1 MSTLTAP
8 LRESEVYNRIVEE
21 LRKENACVQVEG
33 CAQAA
38 KLHLAHALTREE
50 SLAAAARCR
59 LIVTYSEQRAR
70 EIQEGFRFYDRNTVL
85 FPAKDL
91 IFYQADLR
99 GRELDTERIRCLRRL
114 MEGRPVTAV
123 TTFSALMTPQVPL
136 EVLRKSV
143 IEVRKRGEL
152 SLSETA
158 KRLVSIGYEKQY
170 QVEKPGQFAI
180 RGDILDIF
188 ELTEENPYRIEL
200 WGDEVDSIR
209 SFDVLSQRSLLK
221 LESVRIYPATEM
233 ILPGSRL
240 RDGLERI
247 RREEKK
253 IEKLYRDENR
263 TEEAHRL
270 AAAVAQMEEEAL
282 EWHDYGPLESYI
294 HYFYPMTETF
304 LDLFPERSTMIFVD
318 EPGRVLA
325 HAGAVETE
333 FRESMTS
340 RAEKGYIL
348 PGQMSLLSVKEE
360 VAARMSR
367 FRCAGLAGLTYG
379 IGHDEPF
386 SSVTAADALGAR
398 SAMDAPGE
406 GGRRETLLV
415 PDLTVSISAREMSP
429 FNKSFTA
436 LEKDLESY
444 RKKGYR
450 TILISP
456 SRTRAKR
463 LAKDLTDD
471 GITAFYSENPER
483 RLEAGEIMTYYGQI
497 TQGFEYPEV
506 RFAVIAE
513 SDIFGAEKKKPAKKK
528 KKYTGEQIRAFSE
541 LKVGDYVVHEDHGIG
556 IYRGVEKIEVNHIAK
571 DYIKIEYGG
580 GGTLYVLPTELSVLQ
595 KYASAGAAKPKLNKL
610 GTQEWAGTKKKVG
623 KAVAEIAEDL
633 VQLYAAR
640 REKKGYEYGPD
651 TVWQREFE
659 EMFPYEETEDQLAA
673 IEETKR
679 DMESDRIMDRLICG
693 DVGYGKTEIAVRA
706 AFKAVQE
713 GKQVAVLVPTTILA
727 QQHYNTFS
735 ERMRKFPVTIGLLS
749 RFRSTAEQKTTVKE
763 LSQGLCD
770 IVIGTHRLLSK
781 DIKFKDLG
789 LLVVDE
795 EQRFGVT
802 HKEKIKKMKENV
814 DVLTLSA
821 TPIPR
826 TLHMSLVGIRD
837 MSVLEEAPEG
847 RVPIQTYVM
856 EYDEEMV
863 REAILRELSRKGQV
877 YYVHNRV
884 NDIEDVTARLQKV
897 VPEARIVFAHGQ
909 MKESELEKIMYD
921 FIAGEVDVLVSTTI
935 IETGLDISNVNTI
948 IIHDSDRMGLS
959 QLYQLR
965 GRVGRSG
972 RTAYAFLMYRRDR
985 ILREVAE
992 KRLRA
997 IREYTD
1003 LGSGFRIAMRDLE
1016 IRGAGSILGKSQHGH
1031 MQAVGYD
1038 LYCKLL
1044 NTAVRQ
1050 AKGEAVE
1057 EERTVRVGLS
1067 ADAFLPDSYIMN
1079 EEQKLEVYK
1088 KIAAIESTEDY
1099 DDIREELEDRF
1110 GEIPAPALNLLRI
1123 ALIRSVAARVGIS
1136 EIVGLPGTIRFYMD
1150 PDAKIRGE
1158 NIPALLRS
1166 RGKDLTFSMKGFSRR
1181 GVPEFLYRY
1190 KAVGV
1195 TVRDEQILLNCVEE
1209 LLVAM
1214 AHHLV

>member
-8 LRESEVYNRIVEE
+8 LKESENYIKIVEAMQKDPSSV
-21 LRKENACVQVEG
+21 LVEG
-33 CAQAA
+33 CAEAQ
-38 KLHLAHALTREE
+38 KLHLAYALSKEE
-50 SLAAAARCR
+50 SLAACARFK
-59 LIVTYSEQRAR
+59 LIVTYSEKRAR
-70 EIQEGFRFYDRNTVL
+70 EILEGFRFYDRNTVL

-114 MEGRPVTAV
+114 MEGRPATVV

-136 EVLRKSV
+136 EVLEKSV
-143 IEVRKRGEL
+143 IEVSKRGEL
-152 SLSETA
+152 SLTDTA
-158 KRLVSIGYEKQY
+158 NRLVSLGYEKQY

-200 WGDEVDSIR
+200 WGDEVESIR
-209 SFDVLSQRSLLK
+209 AFDVLSQRSLAR
-221 LESVRIYPATEM
+221 LESVRIYPASEM

-240 RDGLERI
+240 GDGLERI
-247 RREEKK
+247 RREAKK
-253 IEKLYRDENR
+253 VEKLYRDENR

-270 AAAVAQMEEEAL
+270 KTTIAQMEEEAR
-282 EWHDYGPLESYI
+282 EWHQYGPLESYI
-294 HYFYPMTETF
+294 HYFYPMTEGF
-304 LDLFPERSTMIFVD
+304 LDLFPKRATTVFVD
-318 EPGRVLA
+318 EPARVLQ

-348 PGQMSLLSVKEE
+348 PGQMAFLAGKEE
-360 VAARMSR
+360 VLSQMLK
-367 FRCAGLAGLTYG
+367 FRCVGLAGLANG
-379 IGHDEPF
+379 CGFMEPE
-386 SSVTAADALGAR
+386 V
-398 SAMDAPGE
+398 
-406 GGRRETLLV
+406 
-415 PDLTVSISAREMSP
+415 TVSIGAKAMSP
-429 FNKSFTA
+429 YNKSFTA
-436 LEKDLESY
+436 LEKDLASY

-463 LAKDLTDD
+463 LAKDLTED
-471 GITAFYSENPER
+471 GLTAFYSENPQR
-483 RLEAGEIMTYYGQI
+483 KLEPGEIMTYFGQLG
-497 TQGFEYPEV
+497 QGFEYPSI

-513 SDIFGAEKKKPAKKK
+513 SDIFGTQKKKPAKKK
-528 KKYTGEQIRAFSE
+528 KYEGEQIQAFSE
-541 LKVGDYVVHEDHGIG
+541 LKIGDYVVHEDHGIG
-556 IYRGVEKIEVNHIAK
+556 IYRGVEKIEVNRIAK
-571 DYIKIEYGG
+571 DYLKIEYGG

-610 GTQEWAGTKKKVG
+610 GSQEWAGTKRKV
-623 KAVAEIAEDL
+623 KSAVNEVAEDL
-633 VQLYAAR
+633 VKLYAAR
-640 REKKGYEYGPD
+640 RQKKGHVFGPD
-651 TVWQREFE
+651 TVWQKEFE
-659 EMFPYEETEDQLAA
+659 EMFPFEETEDQLTA
-673 IEETKR
+673 IEDTKR

-727 QQHYNTFS
+727 QQHYNTFC
-735 ERMRKFPVTIGLLS
+735 ERMRRYPVTIGMLS
-749 RFRSTAEQKTTVKE
+749 RFRTAAEQKQTIKE

-781 DIKFKDLG
+781 DIKFHDLG

-795 EQRFGVT
+795 EQRFGVS

-837 MSVLEEAPEG
+837 MTVLEDAPEG

-863 REAILRELSRKGQV
+863 REAIVRELSRKGQV
-877 YYVHNRV
+877 YYVYNKV
-884 NDIEDVTARLQKV
+884 SDIDAVTARLSQI

-948 IIHDSDRMGLS
+948 IIHDSDKMGLS

-972 RTAYAFLMYRRDR
+972 RTAYAFLMYRRNQ

-1016 IRGAGSILGKSQHGH
+1016 IRGAGSILGKAQHGH

-1038 LYCKLL
+1038 LYCKML
-1044 NTAVRQ
+1044 NTAVKY
-1050 AKGEAVE
+1050 AKGEPVE
-1057 EERTVRVGLS
+1057 EERTVRVNLS
-1067 ADAFLPDSYIMN
+1067 ADAFLPESYIIN
-1079 EEQKLEVYK
+1079 EEQKLEIYK
-1088 KIAAIESTEDY
+1088 KIAAIESTDDY
-1099 DDIREELEDRF
+1099 DDIKEELKDRF
-1110 GEIPAPALNLLRI
+1110 GEIPAPAGNLLRI
-1123 ALIRSVAARVGIS
+1123 ALIRSVAARIGIT

-1150 PDAKIRGE
+1150 PKAKVRGE
-1158 NIPALLRS
+1158 NIPSLLRD
-1166 RGKDLTFSMKGFSRR
+1166 RGRNFTFSMKGFSGR
-1181 GVPEFLYRY
+1181 GVPEFMYQY
-1190 KAVGV
+1190 KAVGI
-1195 TVRDEQILLNCVEE
+1195 TVRDEEILLTSVEE

-1214 AHHLV
+1214 ARYLVI

>member
-8 LRESEVYNRIVEE
+8 LRESENYNRIVEALKNE
-21 LRKENACVQVEG
+21 HACVLAEG
-33 CAQAA
+33 CAEAQ
-38 KLHLAHALTREE
+38 KLHLAYALTREDT
-50 SLAAAARCR
+50 LAGSMRFR
-59 LIVTYSEQRAR
+59 LIVTYSDQRAR

-99 GRELDTERIRCLRRL
+99 GKELDTERIRCLRRL
-114 MEGRPVTAV
+114 MEGKPATVV
-123 TTFSALMTPQVPL
+123 TTFSALMTPLVPP
-136 EVLRKSV
+136 EVLEKSV
-143 IEVRKRGEL
+143 IEVKKRGEL
-152 SLSETA
+152 SLTA
-158 KRLVSIGYEKQY
+158 TADRLVSMGYEKQY

-188 ELTEENPYRIEL
+188 DLTEENPYRIEL
-200 WGDEVDSIR
+200 WGDEVESIR
-209 SFDVLSQRSLLK
+209 AFDVLSQRSLAR
-221 LESVRIYPATEM
+221 LETVRIYPASEM
-233 ILPGSRL
+233 ILPGTRL

-253 IEKLYRDENR
+253 VEKLYREQNR
-263 TEEAHRL
+263 PEEAHRL
-270 AAAVAQMEEEAL
+270 KTIVAQMEEEAL
-282 EWHDYGPLESYI
+282 EWHRYGPLEGYI
-294 HYFYPMTETF
+294 HYFYPMTDTF
-304 LDLFPERSTMIFVD
+304 LGLFPKSATTIFVD
-318 EPGRVLA
+318 EPYRVRQ

-333 FRESMTS
+333 FIESMTS
-340 RAEKGYIL
+340 RAQKGYIL
-348 PGQMSLLSVKEE
+348 PGQMSLLAPKEE
-360 VAARMSR
+360 VIARILG
-367 FRCAGLAGLTYG
+367 FRCVGLAGLSTGCGYM
-379 IGHDEPF
+379 EP
-386 SSVTAADALGAR
+386 S
-398 SAMDAPGE
+398 
-406 GGRRETLLV
+406 
-415 PDLTVSISAREMSP
+415 LTVSISARAMSP
-429 FNKSFTA
+429 FNKSFSA
-436 LEKDLESY
+436 LEKDLASY

-471 GITAFYSENPER
+471 GLTAFYSENPER
-483 RLEAGEIMTYYGQI
+483 TLEPGEIMTYYGQI
-497 TQGFEYPEV
+497 GQGFEYPEI

-513 SDIFGAEKKKPAKKK
+513 SDIFGVQKKKKAKKK
-528 KKYTGEQIRAFSE
+528 KYEGEQIQAFSE
-541 LKVGDYVVHEDHGIG
+541 LKAGDYVVHEDHGIG
-556 IYRGVEKIEVNHIAK
+556 IYRGVEKIEVNHIQK
-571 DYIKIEYGG
+571 DYLKIEYGG

-595 KYASAGAAKPKLNKL
+595 KYASAGSAKPKLNKL
-610 GTQEWAGTKKKVG
+610 GTQEWAGTKKKV
-623 KAVAEIAEDL
+623 KSAVSEVAEDL

-640 REKKGYEYGPD
+640 QNVKGYAFGPD
-651 TVWQREFE
+651 TVWQKEFE
-659 EMFPYEETEDQLAA
+659 ELFPYEETEDQLTA

-727 QQHYNTFS
+727 QQHYNTFC
-735 ERMRKFPVTIGLLS
+735 ERMRRFPVTVGMLS
-749 RFRSTAEQKTTVKE
+749 RFRSSAEQKQTIKE

-770 IVIGTHRLLSK
+770 IVVGTHRLLSK
-781 DIKFKDLG
+781 DIKFHDLG

-837 MSVLEEAPEG
+837 MTVLEEAPEG

-877 YYVHNRV
+877 YYVYNRV
-884 NDIEDVTARLQKV
+884 SDIDEVAARLSQI
-897 VPEARIVFAHGQ
+897 VPEANIVFAHGQ

-921 FIAGEVDVLVSTTI
+921 FIGGEIDVLVSTTI

-948 IIHDSDRMGLS
+948 IIHDSEKMGLS

-972 RTAYAFLMYRRDR
+972 RTAYAFLMYRRNK
-985 ILREVAE
+985 ILRIEAE

-1016 IRGAGSILGKSQHGH
+1016 IRGAGSVLGKAQHGH

-1044 NTAVRQ
+1044 SAAVKE
-1050 AKGEAVE
+1050 AKGEPVE
-1057 EERTVRVGLS
+1057 EERTVRVNLS
-1067 ADAFLPDSYIMN
+1067 VDAYLPESYIIS
-1079 EEQKLEVYK
+1079 EEQKLEIYK
-1088 KIAAIESTEDY
+1088 KIAAIGSTEDY
-1099 DDIREELEDRF
+1099 DEIKEELVDRF
-1110 GEIPAPALNLLRI
+1110 GEIPAPASNLLRI
-1123 ALIRSVAARVGIS
+1123 ALIRSVAARIGIT
-1136 EIVGLPGTIRFYMD
+1136 EIVGLPGTIRFYMA
-1150 PDAKIRGE
+1150 PDAKVRGE
-1158 NIPALLRS
+1158 NIPVLLRD
-1166 RGKDLTFSMKGFSRR
+1166 RGRNLTFSVKGFSGR
-1181 GVPEFLYRY
+1181 GLPEFLYRY

-1195 TVRDEQILLNCVEE
+1195 TVRDEQILLNAVEE
-1209 LLVAM
+1209 LLIAM
-1214 AHHLV
+1214 ARHLVI

>member
-8 LRESEVYNRIVEE
+8 LKESENYIKIVEAMQKDPSSV
-21 LRKENACVQVEG
+21 LVEG
-33 CAQAA
+33 CAEAQ
-38 KLHLAHALTREE
+38 KLHLAYALSKEE
-50 SLAAAARCR
+50 SLAACARFK
-59 LIVTYSEQRAR
+59 LIVTYSEKRAR
-70 EIQEGFRFYDRNTVL
+70 EILEGFRFYDRNTVL

-114 MEGRPVTAV
+114 MEGRPATVV

-136 EVLRKSV
+136 EVLEKSV
-143 IEVRKRGEL
+143 IEVSKRGEL
-152 SLSETA
+152 SLSDTA
-158 KRLVSIGYEKQY
+158 NRLVSLGYEKQY

-200 WGDEVDSIR
+200 WGDEVESIR
-209 SFDVLSQRSLLK
+209 AFDVLSQRSLAR
-221 LESVRIYPATEM
+221 LESVRIYPASEM

-240 RDGLERI
+240 GDGLERI
-247 RREEKK
+247 RREAKK
-253 IEKLYRDENR
+253 VEKLYRDENR

-270 AAAVAQMEEEAL
+270 KTTIAQMEEEAR
-282 EWHDYGPLESYI
+282 EWHQYGPLESYI
-294 HYFYPMTETF
+294 HYFYPMTEGF
-304 LDLFPERSTMIFVD
+304 LDLFPKRATTVFVD
-318 EPGRVLA
+318 EPARVLQ

-348 PGQMSLLSVKEE
+348 PGQMAFLAGKEE
-360 VAARMSR
+360 VLSQMLK
-367 FRCAGLAGLTYG
+367 FRCVGLAGLANG
-379 IGHDEPF
+379 CGFMEPE
-386 SSVTAADALGAR
+386 V
-398 SAMDAPGE
+398 
-406 GGRRETLLV
+406 
-415 PDLTVSISAREMSP
+415 TVSIGAKAMSP
-429 FNKSFTA
+429 YNKSFTA
-436 LEKDLESY
+436 LEKDLASY

-463 LAKDLTDD
+463 LAKDLTED
-471 GITAFYSENPER
+471 GLTAFYSENPQR
-483 RLEAGEIMTYYGQI
+483 KLEPGEIMTYFGQLG
-497 TQGFEYPEV
+497 QGFEYPSI

-513 SDIFGAEKKKPAKKK
+513 SDIFGTQKKKPAKKK
-528 KKYTGEQIRAFSE
+528 KYEGEQIQAFSE
-541 LKVGDYVVHEDHGIG
+541 LKIGDYVVHEDHGIG
-556 IYRGVEKIEVNHIAK
+556 IYRGVEKIEVNRIAK
-571 DYIKIEYGG
+571 DYLKIEYGG

-610 GTQEWAGTKKKVG
+610 GSQEWAGTKRKV
-623 KAVAEIAEDL
+623 KSAVNEVAEDL
-633 VQLYAAR
+633 VKLYAAR
-640 REKKGYEYGPD
+640 RQKKGHVFGPD
-651 TVWQREFE
+651 TVWQKEFE
-659 EMFPYEETEDQLAA
+659 EMFPFEETEDQLTA
-673 IEETKR
+673 IEDTKR

-727 QQHYNTFS
+727 QQHYNTFC
-735 ERMRKFPVTIGLLS
+735 ERMRRYPVTIGMLS
-749 RFRSTAEQKTTVKE
+749 RFRTAAEQKQTIKE

-781 DIKFKDLG
+781 DIKFHDLG

-795 EQRFGVT
+795 EQRFGVS

-837 MSVLEEAPEG
+837 MTVLEEAPEG

-863 REAILRELSRKGQV
+863 REAIVRELSRKGQV
-877 YYVHNRV
+877 YYVYNKV
-884 NDIEDVTARLQKV
+884 SDIDAVTARLSQI

-948 IIHDSDRMGLS
+948 IIHDSDKMGLS

-972 RTAYAFLMYRRDR
+972 RTAYAFLMYRRNQ

-1016 IRGAGSILGKSQHGH
+1016 IRGAGSILGKAQHGH

-1038 LYCKLL
+1038 LYCKML
-1044 NTAVRQ
+1044 NTAVKY
-1050 AKGEAVE
+1050 AKGEPVE
-1057 EERTVRVGLS
+1057 EERTVRVNLS
-1067 ADAFLPDSYIMN
+1067 ADAFLPESYIIN
-1079 EEQKLEVYK
+1079 EEQKLEIYK
-1088 KIAAIESTEDY
+1088 KIAAIESTDDY
-1099 DDIREELEDRF
+1099 DDIKEELKDRF
-1110 GEIPAPALNLLRI
+1110 GEIPAPAGNLLRI
-1123 ALIRSVAARVGIS
+1123 ALIRSVAARIGIT

-1150 PDAKIRGE
+1150 PKAKVRGE
-1158 NIPALLRS
+1158 NIPSLLRD
-1166 RGKDLTFSMKGFSRR
+1166 RGRNFTFSMKGFSGR
-1181 GVPEFLYRY
+1181 GVPEFMYQY
-1190 KAVGV
+1190 KAVGI
-1195 TVRDEQILLNCVEE
+1195 TVRDEEILLTSVEE

-1214 AHHLV
+1214 ARYLVI

>member
-8 LRESEVYNRIVEE
+8 LRESEKYCKITEE
-21 LRKENACVQVEG
+21 LRKESAGVMVEG

-38 KLHLAHALTREE
+38 KLHLAHALSREE
-50 SLAAAARCR
+50 TLSASARFR
-59 LIVTYSEQRAR
+59 LIVTYSDQRAR
-70 EIQEGFRFYDRNTVL
+70 EIQEGFRFYDRNTAL

-114 MEGRPVTAV
+114 MEGRPVTVV

-136 EVLRKSV
+136 EVLQKSV
-143 IEVRKRGEL
+143 IEVQRRGEL

-240 RDGLERI
+240 RDGIERI
-247 RREEKK
+247 RKEEKK
-253 IEKLYRDENR
+253 IEKLYRDQNR

-270 AAAVAQMEEEAL
+270 ATAVAQMEEEAL
-282 EWHDYGPLESYI
+282 EWHEYGQLEGYI
-294 HYFYPMTETF
+294 HYFYPMTENF
-304 LDLFPERSTMIFVD
+304 LDLFPKRSTMVFVD
-318 EPGRVLA
+318 EPDRVLA
-325 HAGAVETE
+325 HAGAIETE

-348 PGQMSLLSVKEE
+348 PGQMSLLTGKEE
-360 VAARMSR
+360 VAAKMCA
-367 FRCAGLAGLTYG
+367 FRRVGLAGLMG
-379 IGHDEPF
+379 G
-386 SSVTAADALGAR
+386 
-398 SAMDAPGE
+398 PGSFLDPE
-406 GGRRETLLV
+406 
-415 PDLTVSISAREMSP
+415 LTVSIRTKEMSP

-436 LEKDLESY
+436 LEKDLASY
-444 RKKGYR
+444 RKNGYR

-463 LAKDLTDD
+463 LAKDLTDS

-483 RLEAGEIMTYYGQI
+483 KLRPGEIMTYYGQI

-556 IYRGVEKIEVNHIAK
+556 IYRGVEKIEVNHISK

-580 GGTLYVLPTELSVLQ
+580 GGTLYVLPTELAVLQ
-595 KYASAGAAKPKLNKL
+595 KYASSGTARPKLNKL
-610 GTQEWAGTKKKVG
+610 GSQEWAGTKKKVG
-623 KAVAEIAEDL
+623 KAVSEIAEDL

-640 REKKGYEYGPD
+640 REKKGYEFGPD

-659 EMFPYEETEDQLAA
+659 EMFPYEETEDQLTA

-735 ERMRKFPVTIGLLS
+735 ERMRRFPVTIGMLS
-749 RFRSTAEQKTTVKE
+749 RFRSAAEQKQTVKE

-795 EQRFGVT
+795 EQRFGVA

-897 VPEARIVFAHGQ
+897 VPEARIVCAHGQ

-972 RTAYAFLMYRRDR
+972 RTAYAFLMYRRNQ

-1050 AKGEAVE
+1050 AKGENVE
-1057 EERTVRVGLS
+1057 EERAVRVGLS
-1067 ADAFLPDSYIMN
+1067 ADAYLPDSYIMN

-1088 KIAAIESTEDY
+1088 KIAAIESTDDY
-1099 DDIREELEDRF
+1099 DDMKEELEDRF
-1110 GEIPAPALNLLRI
+1110 GEIPAPASNLLRV
-1123 ALIRSVAARVGIS
+1123 ALIRSVAARVGIT

-1150 PDAKIRGE
+1150 PNAKIRGE
-1158 NIPALLRS
+1158 NIPALLKS
-1166 RGKDLTFSMKGFSRR
+1166 RGKDLTFSVKGFSSR

-1190 KAVGV
+1190 KAAGV
-1195 TVRDEQILLNCVEE
+1195 TVRDEQILLGCVEE

>member
-1 MSTLTAP
+1 MLTLTAP
-8 LRESEVYNRIVEE
+8 LRESDHYNQIVET
-21 LRKENACVQVEG
+21 LRKEPVSILLEG
-33 CAQAA
+33 CPEPV
-38 KLHLAHALTREE
+38 KLHLAHALSRED
-50 SLAAAARCR
+50 SLAAFARCK
-59 LIVTYSEQRAR
+59 LIVTYSERKAR
-70 EIQEGFRFYDRNTVL
+70 EIVEGFRFYDRNTVL

-114 MEGRPVTAV
+114 MERRPATVV

-136 EVLRKSV
+136 EVLRNSI
-143 IEVRKRGEL
+143 IEVQKREEL
-152 SLSETA
+152 SLSDTA
-158 KRLVSIGYEKQY
+158 KRLVSLGYEKQY

-188 ELTEENPYRIEL
+188 DLTEENPYRIEL
-200 WGDEVDSIR
+200 WGDEVESIR
-209 SFDVLSQRSLLK
+209 SFDVLSQRSLQK
-221 LESVRIYPATEM
+221 LEAVRIYPASEM
-233 ILPGSRL
+233 ILPGTRL

-247 RREEKK
+247 RKEEKK
-253 IEKLYRDENR
+253 IEKLYRDKNR

-270 AAAVAQMEEEAL
+270 RTVTEQLMEEAL
-282 EWHDYGPLESYI
+282 EWHEYGPLEGYI
-294 HYFYPMTETF
+294 HYFYPATESF
-304 LDLFPERSTMIFVD
+304 LSLFDKQSTMIFVD
-318 EPGRVLA
+318 EPRRVRQ
-325 HAGAVETE
+325 HADAVETE

-348 PGQMSLLSVKEE
+348 PGQMSLLAGREE
-360 VAARMSR
+360 VAAGLSA
-367 FRCAGLAGLTYG
+367 FRSVGLAGL
-379 IGHDEPF
+379 
-386 SSVTAADALGAR
+386 
-398 SAMDAPGE
+398 GE
-406 GGRRETLLV
+406 G
-415 PDLTVSISAREMSP
+415 PDLQDPSRSGDDILTPELTVPVRARAMSP
-429 FNKSFTA
+429 FNKSFDT
-436 LEKDLESY
+436 LEKELSSY
-444 RKKGYR
+444 RKKGCR

-483 RLEAGEIMTYYGQI
+483 KLEAGEILTFCGQI
-497 TQGFEYPEV
+497 TQGFEYPGI

-513 SDIFGAEKKKPAKKK
+513 SDIFGAQKKKPGKKK
-528 KKYTGEQIRAFSE
+528 KKYEGEQIRAFSE

-556 IYRGVEKIEVNHIAK
+556 IYRGMEKIEVNRIAK

-595 KYASAGAAKPKLNKL
+595 KYASAGAARPKLNKL
-610 GTQEWAGTKKKVG
+610 GSQEWAGTKKKV
-623 KAVAEIAEDL
+623 KSAVSEVAEDL

-640 REKKGYEYGPD
+640 QEKKGYAYGPD

-659 EMFPYEETEDQLAA
+659 EMFPYEETEDQLTA
-673 IEETKR
+673 IEDTKR

-727 QQHYNTFS
+727 QQHFNTFS
-735 ERMRKFPVTIGLLS
+735 ERLHRFPVTIGMLS
-749 RFRSTAEQKTTVKE
+749 RFRSAAEQKATIKDLAE
-763 LSQGLCD
+763 GRCD
-770 IVIGTHRLLSK
+770 IVVGTHRLLSK
-781 DIKFKDLG
+781 DIRFKDLG

-795 EQRFGVT
+795 EQRFGVS

-863 REAILRELSRKGQV
+863 REAVLREISRNGQV

-884 NDIEDVTARLQKV
+884 NDIADVTARLQQI
-897 VPEARIVFAHGQ
+897 VPEARVVYAHGQ

-921 FIAGEVDVLVSTTI
+921 FISGGIDVLVSTTI

-948 IIHDSDRMGLS
+948 IIHDSDKMGLS

-972 RTAYAFLMYRRDR
+972 RTAYAFLMYRRGQV
-985 ILREVAE
+985 LREVAE

-1016 IRGAGSILGKSQHGH
+1016 IRGAGSVLGKAQHGH

-1044 NTAVRQ
+1044 NMAVKQ
-1050 AKGEAVE
+1050 AKGEPVE
-1057 EERTVRVGLS
+1057 EERTVRVNLS
-1067 ADAFLPDSYIMN
+1067 ADAYLPETYIMN
-1079 EEQKLEVYK
+1079 EEQKLEMYK
-1088 KIAAIESTEDY
+1088 KIAGIESIDEY
-1099 DDIREELEDRF
+1099 DEIRGELEDRF
-1110 GEIPAPALNLLRI
+1110 GEIPAPAGNLLRI
-1123 ALIRSVAARVGIS
+1123 ALIRSVAARVGIA
-1136 EIVGLPGTIRFYMD
+1136 EIVGLPGTIRFFMD
-1150 PDAKIRGE
+1150 PGAKIRGE
-1158 NIPALLRS
+1158 NIPALLRN
-1166 RGKDLTFSMKGFSRR
+1166 RGKNFTFSMKGFSGR
-1181 GVPEFLYRY
+1181 GVPEFMY
-1190 KAVGV
+1190 KYKPVGI
-1195 TVRDEQILLNCVEE
+1195 TVRDEEILITAVEE

-1214 AHHLV
+1214 AGYLVI

>member
-1 MSTLTAP
+1 ML
-8 LRESEVYNRIVEE
+8 
-21 LRKENACVQVEG
+21 VEG
-33 CAQAA
+33 CAEAQ
-38 KLHLAHALTREE
+38 KLHLIHALSREE
-50 SLAAAARCR
+50 SLASLARFR
-59 LIVTYSEQRAR
+59 LIVTYSDQRAK
-70 EIQEGFRFYDRNTVL
+70 EIQEAFRFYDRNTVL

-99 GRELDTERIRCLRRL
+99 GRELDMERIRCLRRI
-114 MEGRPVTAV
+114 MEGRPATVV

-136 EVLRKSV
+136 DVLQKSV
-143 IEVRKRGEL
+143 IRVRKREEL
-152 SLSETA
+152 PLSDTA
-158 KRLVSIGYEKQY
+158 KRLTYLGYEKQY

-180 RGDILDIF
+180 RGDILDVF

-200 WGDEVDSIR
+200 WGDEVESIR
-209 SFDVLSQRSLLK
+209 SFDVLSQRSLAQ
-221 LESVRIYPATEM
+221 LESVSIYPATEV
-233 ILPGSRL
+233 ILSDRRL
-240 RDGLERI
+240 RDGFARI
-247 RREEKK
+247 RKEEEAAEKRCREEG
-253 IEKLYRDENR
+253 RP
-263 TEEAHRL
+263 EEAHRL
-270 AAAVAQMEEEAL
+270 KTTIAQMEEEAM
-282 EWHDYGPLESYI
+282 EWHQFGPLESYI
-294 HYFYPMTETF
+294 HYFYPLTESF
-304 LDLFPERSTMIFVD
+304 LDLFPGRATTIFLD
-318 EPGRVLA
+318 EPYRVHQ

-333 FRESMTS
+333 FRESMMS

-348 PGQMSLLSVKEE
+348 PGQMSLLSPREE
-360 VAARMSR
+360 VTAKMLG
-367 FRCAGLAGLTYG
+367 FRCVGVAGLANGCGYM
-379 IGHDEPF
+379 EPQ
-386 SSVTAADALGAR
+386 
-398 SAMDAPGE
+398 
-406 GGRRETLLV
+406 
-415 PDLTVSISAREMSP
+415 LTVQIRAKTMSP
-429 FNKSFTA
+429 FNKSFDS
-436 LEKDLESY
+436 LEKDLASY

-450 TILISP
+450 TILIST
-456 SRTRAKR
+456 SRTRARR
-463 LAKDLTDD
+463 LAQDLTSD
-471 GITAFYSENPER
+471 GITAFYSENPQR
-483 RLEAGEIMTYYGQI
+483 RLEPGEIMTYYGQI
-497 TQGFEYPEV
+497 RQGFEYPDIK
-506 RFAVIAE
+506 FAVIAE
-513 SDIFGAEKKKPAKKK
+513 SDIFGAEKKKKRKNR
-528 KKYTGEQIRAFSE
+528 KYEGEQIQAFSE

-595 KYASAGAAKPKLNKL
+595 KYASASAAKPKLNKL
-610 GTQEWAGTKKKVG
+610 GTQEWGNTKKKVRS
-623 KAVAEIAEDL
+623 AVDEVAEDL

-640 REKKGYEYGPD
+640 REKKGHCFGPD
-651 TVWQREFE
+651 TVWQKEFE
-659 EMFPYEETEDQLAA
+659 EMFPYEETEDQLTA

-713 GKQVAVLVPTTILA
+713 GMQVAVLVPTTILA
-727 QQHYNTFS
+727 QQHYNTFCG
-735 ERMRKFPVTIGLLS
+735 RMRRYPVTVGMLS
-749 RFRSTAEQKTTVKE
+749 RFRSSAEQKQTIKE
-763 LSQGLCD
+763 VGQGFCD

-781 DIKFKDLG
+781 DVKFKNLG

-795 EQRFGVT
+795 EQRFGVS

-837 MSVLEEAPEG
+837 MTVLEEAPEG

-863 REAILRELSRKGQV
+863 REAIIRELSRKGQV

-884 NDIEDVTARLQKV
+884 NDIDVVTARLQQI
-897 VPEARIVFAHGQ
+897 VPEARIVYAHGQ
-909 MKESELEKIMYD
+909 MREEQLEKIMYD
-921 FIAGEVDVLVSTTI
+921 FIAGEIDVLVSTTI

-948 IIHDSDRMGLS
+948 IIHDSDKMGLS

-972 RTAYAFLMYRRDR
+972 RTAYAFLMYRKDR
-985 ILREVAE
+985 MLREVAE

-997 IREYTD
+997 IKEYTD

-1016 IRGAGSILGKSQHGH
+1016 IRGAGSILGRSQHGH

-1050 AKGEAVE
+1050 AKGEPVK
-1057 EERTVRVGLS
+1057 EERTVRVNLS
-1067 ADAFLPDSYIMN
+1067 TDAFLPESYIIN
-1079 EEQKLEVYK
+1079 EEQKLEIYK
-1088 KIAAIESTEDY
+1088 KIAAIESTEDC
-1099 DDIREELEDRF
+1099 DDVREELQDRF
-1110 GEIPAPALNLLRI
+1110 GEIPSPAGNLLRI
-1123 ALIRSVAARVGIS
+1123 ALIRSVAARVGIT

-1150 PDAKIRGE
+1150 PAARVHGE
-1158 NIPALLRS
+1158 NIPKLLRNYS
-1166 RGKDLTFSMKGFSRR
+1166 KNLSFSVRGFSSR
-1181 GVPEFLYRY
+1181 GVPEFLYQY

-1195 TVRDEQILLNCVEE
+1195 TVRDEEILLSAVEE

-1214 AHHLV
+1214 ARYLVI

>member
-8 LRESEVYNRIVEE
+8 LRESETYNKIVEE
-21 LRKENACVQVEG
+21 LHKDQACVLVEG

-50 SLAAAARCR
+50 SLSAGARFR

-114 MEGRPVTAV
+114 MEGRPVTVV

-136 EVLRKSV
+136 DVLKKSV
-143 IEVRKRGEL
+143 IEVTKRGEL
-152 SLSETA
+152 PLSDAA
-158 KRLVSIGYEKQY
+158 KRLVSLGYEKQY

-180 RGDILDIF
+180 RGDILDIY

-200 WGDEVDSIR
+200 WGDEVESIR
-209 SFDVLSQRSLLK
+209 SFDVLSQRSIQN

-247 RREEKK
+247 RKEEKK

-270 AAAVAQMEEEAL
+270 KETISQMEEEAL
-282 EWHDYGPLESYI
+282 EWHEYGPLEGYI
-294 HYFYPMTETF
+294 HYFYPMTENF
-304 LDLFPERSTMIFVD
+304 LDLFPLKSTMIFMD
-318 EPGRVLA
+318 EPGRVLR

-333 FRESMTS
+333 FRESMMS

-348 PGQMSLLSVKEE
+348 PGQMSLLSGKEE
-360 VAARMSR
+360 MAAKIQK
-367 FRCAGLAGLTYG
+367 FRCVGLAGLSNDRG
-379 IGHDEPF
+379 FGDGF
-386 SSVTAADALGAR
+386 AADAPPTWNAKGEPTGGAIL
-398 SAMDAPGE
+398 
-406 GGRRETLLV
+406 T
-415 PDLTVSISAREMSP
+415 PDLTISIRAREMSP
-429 FNKSFTA
+429 FNKSFDA
-436 LEKDLESY
+436 LEKELAAY

-483 RLEAGEIMTYYGQI
+483 VLEAGEIMTYYGQI

-506 RFAVIAE
+506 CFAVIAE
-513 SDIFGAEKKKPAKKK
+513 SDIFGAQKKKPAKKK
-528 KKYTGEQIRAFSE
+528 KKYEGEQIQAFSE

-595 KYASAGAAKPKLNKL
+595 KYAAAGAAKPKLNKL
-610 GTQEWAGTKKKVG
+610 GSQEWAGTKKKV
-623 KAVAEIAEDL
+623 KSAVAEIAEDL
-633 VQLYAAR
+633 VQLYAVR
-640 REKKGYEYGPD
+640 RERTGYAFGPD

-659 EMFPYEETEDQLAA
+659 EMFPFEETEDQLTA
-673 IEETKR
+673 IEDTKR

-693 DVGYGKTEIAVRA
+693 DVGYGKTEIAIRA

-727 QQHYNTFS
+727 QQHYNTFC
-735 ERMRKFPVTIGLLS
+735 ERMHRFPVTIGMLS
-749 RFRSTAEQKTTVKE
+749 RFRSTAEQKATVKE

-795 EQRFGVT
+795 EQRFGVS

-837 MSVLEEAPEG
+837 MTVLEEAPEG

-863 REAILRELSRKGQV
+863 REAVLRELSRKGQV
-877 YYVHNRV
+877 YYVHNRI
-884 NDIEDVTARLQKV
+884 NDIDVVTARLQQI
-897 VPEARIVFAHGQ
+897 VPEARIVCAHGQ

-921 FIAGEVDVLVSTTI
+921 FISGEIDVLVSTTI

-948 IIHDSDRMGLS
+948 IIHDSDKMGLS

-972 RTAYAFLMYRRDR
+972 RTAYAFLMYRRNQV
-985 ILREVAE
+985 LREVAE

-997 IREYTD
+997 IKEYTD

-1016 IRGAGSILGKSQHGH
+1016 IRGAGSILGKAQHGH

-1044 NTAVRQ
+1044 NTAVKQ
-1050 AKGEAVE
+1050 AKGETAE
-1057 EERTVRVGLS
+1057 EERAVRVGLS
-1067 ADAFLPDSYIMN
+1067 VDAYLPESYIMN
-1079 EEQKLEVYK
+1079 EEQKLEIYK
-1088 KIAAIESTEDY
+1088 KIAAIASTEDY

-1110 GEIPAPALNLLRI
+1110 GEIPAPAGNLLRV

-1136 EIVGLPGTIRFYMD
+1136 EIMGLPGTIRFYMD
-1150 PDAKIRGE
+1150 PGAKIRAE
-1158 NIPALLRS
+1158 NIPALLRD
-1166 RGKDLTFSMKGFSRR
+1166 RGRDFTFSMKGFSRR
-1181 GVPEFLYRY
+1181 SVPEFMY
-1190 KAVGV
+1190 KYKTVGV
-1195 TVRDEQILLNCVEE
+1195 TVRDEQILLNAVEE
-1209 LLVAM
+1209 LLIAM
-1214 AHHLV
+1214 ARYLVI

>member
-8 LRESEVYNRIVEE
+8 LKESENYNRIVDA
-21 LRKENACVQVEG
+21 LSENPVSVLTEG
-33 CAQAA
+33 CAEAQ
-38 KLHLAHALTREE
+38 KLHLIYALSREE
-50 SLAAAARCR
+50 SLAAAARFR
-59 LIVTYSEQRAR
+59 LIVTYSDQRAR
-70 EIQEGFRFYDRNTVL
+70 EIQEAYRFYDRNTVL

-114 MEGRPVTAV
+114 MEGRPATVV
-123 TTFSALMTPQVPL
+123 TTFAALMTPQVPL
-136 EVLRKSV
+136 DVLEKSV
-143 IEVRKRGEL
+143 LEVRKRGEL
-152 SLSETA
+152 SLTETA
-158 KRLVSIGYEKQY
+158 KRLVFLGYEKQY

-209 SFDVLSQRSLLK
+209 SFDVLSQRSIAK
-221 LESVRIYPATEM
+221 LESVKIYPATEM
-233 ILPGSRL
+233 ILSDRRL
-240 RDGLERI
+240 MDGLDRI
-247 RREEKK
+247 RKEEKEL
-253 IEKLYRDENR
+253 EKRWRDENR

-270 AAAVAQMEEEAL
+270 KTTVAKMEEEAV
-282 EWHDYGPLESYI
+282 EWKQFSALESYI
-294 HYFYPMTETF
+294 HYFYPLTENF
-304 LDLFPERSTMIFVD
+304 LHLFPKRATTIYLD
-318 EPGRVLA
+318 EPYRVHQ
-325 HAGAVETE
+325 HADAVETE
-333 FRESMTS
+333 FRESMAS
-340 RAEKGYIL
+340 RAEKGYVL
-348 PGQMSLLSVKEE
+348 PGQMALLAGCEE
-360 VAARMSR
+360 VTAQMLGY
-367 FRCAGLAGLTYG
+367 RCVGLAGLANG
-379 IGHDEPF
+379 CGWME
-386 SSVTAADALGAR
+386 
-398 SAMDAPGE
+398 
-406 GGRRETLLV
+406 
-415 PDLTVSISAREMSP
+415 PDLTVSIHAKTMSP
-429 FNKSFTA
+429 FNKSFDA
-436 LEKDLESY
+436 LEKDLATFK
-444 RKKGYR
+444 KKGYR

-456 SRTRAKR
+456 SRTRARR
-463 LAKDLTDD
+463 LAQDLTAD
-471 GITAFYSENPER
+471 GLIAFYSENPER
-483 RLEAGEIMTYYGQI
+483 KLEPGEIMTYYGQI
-497 TQGFEYPEV
+497 RQGFEYPSIG
-506 RFAVIAE
+506 FAVIAE
-513 SDIFGAEKKKPAKKK
+513 SDIFGTQSRKKTKK
-528 KKYTGEQIRAFSE
+528 KKYEGEQIQAFSE

-595 KYASAGAAKPKLNKL
+595 KYASASAAKPKLNKL
-610 GTQEWAGTKKKVG
+610 GTQEWAGTKRKV
-623 KAVAEIAEDL
+623 KSAVDEVAEDL
-633 VQLYAAR
+633 VQLYSAR
-640 REKKGYEYGPD
+640 REKKGHQFGPD
-651 TVWQREFE
+651 TVWQKEFE
-659 EMFPYEETEDQLAA
+659 EMFPYEETDDQLTA
-673 IEETKR
+673 IEETKK

-713 GKQVAVLVPTTILA
+713 GMQVAVLVPTTILA
-727 QQHYNTFS
+727 QQHYNTFC
-735 ERMRKFPVTIGLLS
+735 ERMRRYPVTVGMLS
-749 RFRSTAEQKTTVKE
+749 RFRSSAEQKQTIKE
-763 LSQGLCD
+763 VSQGLCD

-781 DIKFKDLG
+781 DVKFKNLG

-837 MSVLEEAPEG
+837 MTVLEDAPEG

-877 YYVHNRV
+877 YYVHNKV
-884 NDIEDVTARLQKV
+884 HDIEDVTFRLQQL
-897 VPEARIVFAHGQ
+897 VPEANIVYAHGQ

-921 FIAGEVDVLVSTTI
+921 FINGEIDVLVSTTI

-948 IIHDSDRMGLS
+948 IIHDSDKMGLS

-972 RTAYAFLMYRRDR
+972 RTAYAFLMYRKDR
-985 ILREVAE
+985 MLREVAE

-997 IREYTD
+997 IKEYTD

-1016 IRGAGSILGKSQHGH
+1016 IRGAGSVLGRAQHGH

-1044 NTAVRQ
+1044 NTAVKQ
-1050 AKGEAVE
+1050 AKGEPIK
-1057 EERTVRVGLS
+1057 EERMVRVNLS
-1067 ADAFLPDSYIMN
+1067 ADAFLPESYIIN
-1079 EEQKLEVYK
+1079 EEQKLEIYK
-1088 KIAAIESTEDY
+1088 KIAAIESTDDY
-1099 DDIREELEDRF
+1099 DDVKEELADRF
-1110 GEIPAPALNLLRI
+1110 GEIPAPAGNLLRI
-1123 ALIRSVAARVGIS
+1123 ALIRSVAARIGIT
-1136 EIVGLPGTIRFYMD
+1136 EIVGYPGTIRFYMD
-1150 PDAKIRGE
+1150 PNAKVRGE
-1158 NIPALLRS
+1158 NIPSLLRNY
-1166 RGKDLTFSMKGFSRR
+1166 RKNLTFSVRGFSNK
-1181 GVPEFLYRY
+1181 GLPEFLYQY

-1195 TVRDEQILLNCVEE
+1195 TVRDEEILLSSVEE

-1214 AHHLV
+1214 ARYLA

>member
-8 LRESEVYNRIVEE
+8 LKESENYIKIVEAMQKDPSSV
-21 LRKENACVQVEG
+21 LVEG
-33 CAQAA
+33 CAEAQ
-38 KLHLAHALTREE
+38 KLHLAYALSKEE
-50 SLAAAARCR
+50 SLAACARFK
-59 LIVTYSEQRAR
+59 LIVTYSEKRAR
-70 EIQEGFRFYDRNTVL
+70 EILEGFRFYDRNTVL

-114 MEGRPVTAV
+114 MEGRPATVV

-136 EVLRKSV
+136 EVLEKSV
-143 IEVRKRGEL
+143 IEVSKRGEL
-152 SLSETA
+152 SLTDTA
-158 KRLVSIGYEKQY
+158 NRLVSLGYEKQY

-200 WGDEVDSIR
+200 WGDEVESIR
-209 SFDVLSQRSLLK
+209 AFDVLSQRSLAR
-221 LESVRIYPATEM
+221 LESVRIYPASEM

-240 RDGLERI
+240 GDGLERI
-247 RREEKK
+247 RREAKK
-253 IEKLYRDENR
+253 VEKLYRDENR

-270 AAAVAQMEEEAL
+270 KTTIAQMEEEAR
-282 EWHDYGPLESYI
+282 EWHQYGPLESYI
-294 HYFYPMTETF
+294 HYFYPMTEGF
-304 LDLFPERSTMIFVD
+304 LDLFPKRATTVFVD
-318 EPGRVLA
+318 EPARVLQ

-348 PGQMSLLSVKEE
+348 PGQMAFLAGKEE
-360 VAARMSR
+360 VLSQMLK
-367 FRCAGLAGLTYG
+367 FRCVGLAGLANG
-379 IGHDEPF
+379 CGFMEPE
-386 SSVTAADALGAR
+386 V
-398 SAMDAPGE
+398 
-406 GGRRETLLV
+406 
-415 PDLTVSISAREMSP
+415 TVSIGAKAMSP
-429 FNKSFTA
+429 YNKSFTA
-436 LEKDLESY
+436 LEKDLASY

-463 LAKDLTDD
+463 LAKDLTED
-471 GITAFYSENPER
+471 GLTAFYSENPQR
-483 RLEAGEIMTYYGQI
+483 KLEPGEIMTYFGQLG
-497 TQGFEYPEV
+497 QGFEYPSI

-513 SDIFGAEKKKPAKKK
+513 SDIFGTQKKKPAKKK
-528 KKYTGEQIRAFSE
+528 KYEGEQIQAFSE
-541 LKVGDYVVHEDHGIG
+541 LKIGDYVVHEDHGIG
-556 IYRGVEKIEVNHIAK
+556 IYRGVEKIEVNRIAK
-571 DYIKIEYGG
+571 DYLKIEYGG

-610 GTQEWAGTKKKVG
+610 GSQEWAGTKRKV
-623 KAVAEIAEDL
+623 KSAVNEVAEDL
-633 VQLYAAR
+633 VKLYAAR
-640 REKKGYEYGPD
+640 RQKKGHVFGPD
-651 TVWQREFE
+651 TVWQKEFE
-659 EMFPYEETEDQLAA
+659 EMFPFEETEDQLTA
-673 IEETKR
+673 IEDTKR

-727 QQHYNTFS
+727 QQHYNTFC
-735 ERMRKFPVTIGLLS
+735 ERMRRYPVTIGMLS
-749 RFRSTAEQKTTVKE
+749 RFRTAAEQKQTIKE
-763 LSQGLCD
+763 LTQGLCD

-781 DIKFKDLG
+781 DIKFHDLG

-795 EQRFGVT
+795 EQRFGVS

-837 MSVLEEAPEG
+837 MTVLEDAPEG

-863 REAILRELSRKGQV
+863 REAIVRELSRKGQV
-877 YYVHNRV
+877 YYVYNKV
-884 NDIEDVTARLQKV
+884 SDIDAVTARLSQI

-948 IIHDSDRMGLS
+948 IIHDSDKMGLS

-972 RTAYAFLMYRRDR
+972 RTAYAFLMYRRNQ

-1016 IRGAGSILGKSQHGH
+1016 IRGAGSILGKAQHGH

-1038 LYCKLL
+1038 LYCKML
-1044 NTAVRQ
+1044 NTAVKY
-1050 AKGEAVE
+1050 AKGEPVE
-1057 EERTVRVGLS
+1057 EERTVRVNLS
-1067 ADAFLPDSYIMN
+1067 ADAFLPESYIIN
-1079 EEQKLEVYK
+1079 EEQKLEIYK
-1088 KIAAIESTEDY
+1088 KIAAIESTDDY
-1099 DDIREELEDRF
+1099 DDIKEELKDRF
-1110 GEIPAPALNLLRI
+1110 GEIPAPAGNLLRI
-1123 ALIRSVAARVGIS
+1123 ALIRSVAARIGIT

-1150 PDAKIRGE
+1150 PKAKVRGE
-1158 NIPALLRS
+1158 NIPSLLRD
-1166 RGKDLTFSMKGFSRR
+1166 RGRNFTFSMKGFSGR
-1181 GVPEFLYRY
+1181 GVPEFMYQY
-1190 KAVGV
+1190 KAVGI
-1195 TVRDEQILLNCVEE
+1195 TVRDEEILLTSVEE

-1214 AHHLV
+1214 ARYLVI

>member
-8 LRESEVYNRIVEE
+8 LKESENYIKIVEAMQKDPSSV
-21 LRKENACVQVEG
+21 LVEG
-33 CAQAA
+33 CAEAQ
-38 KLHLAHALTREE
+38 KLHLAYALSKEE
-50 SLAAAARCR
+50 SLAACARFK
-59 LIVTYSEQRAR
+59 LIVTYSEKRAR
-70 EIQEGFRFYDRNTVL
+70 EILEGFRFYDRNTVL

-114 MEGRPVTAV
+114 MEGRPATVV

-136 EVLRKSV
+136 EVLEKSV
-143 IEVRKRGEL
+143 IEVSKRGEL
-152 SLSETA
+152 SLTDTA
-158 KRLVSIGYEKQY
+158 NRLVSLGYEKQY

-200 WGDEVDSIR
+200 WGDEVESIR
-209 SFDVLSQRSLLK
+209 AFDVLSQRSLAR
-221 LESVRIYPATEM
+221 LESVRIYPASEM
-233 ILPGSRL
+233 ILPGTRL

-253 IEKLYRDENR
+253 VEKLYRDENR

-270 AAAVAQMEEEAL
+270 RTTIAQMEEEAR
-282 EWHDYGPLESYI
+282 EWHQYGPLESYI
-294 HYFYPMTETF
+294 HYFYPMTEGF
-304 LDLFPERSTMIFVD
+304 LDLFPKRATTVFVD
-318 EPGRVLA
+318 EPARVLQ

-348 PGQMSLLSVKEE
+348 PGQMAFLAEKEE
-360 VAARMSR
+360 VLSQMLK
-367 FRCAGLAGLTYG
+367 FRCVGLAGLANG
-379 IGHDEPF
+379 CGFMEP
-386 SSVTAADALGAR
+386 
-398 SAMDAPGE
+398 E
-406 GGRRETLLV
+406 
-415 PDLTVSISAREMSP
+415 LTVSIGAKAMSP
-429 FNKSFTA
+429 YNKSFTA
-436 LEKDLESY
+436 LEKDLASY

-463 LAKDLTDD
+463 LAKDLTED
-471 GITAFYSENPER
+471 GLTAFYSENPQR
-483 RLEAGEIMTYYGQI
+483 KLEPGEIMTYFGQLG
-497 TQGFEYPEV
+497 QGFEYPSI

-513 SDIFGAEKKKPAKKK
+513 SDIFGTQKKKPAKKK
-528 KKYTGEQIRAFSE
+528 KYEGEQIQAFSE
-541 LKVGDYVVHEDHGIG
+541 LKIGDYVVHEDHGIG
-556 IYRGVEKIEVNHIAK
+556 IYRGVEKIEVNRIAK
-571 DYIKIEYGG
+571 DYLKIEYGG

-610 GTQEWAGTKKKVG
+610 GSQEWAGTKRKV
-623 KAVAEIAEDL
+623 KSAVNEVAEDL
-633 VQLYAAR
+633 VKLYAAR
-640 REKKGYEYGPD
+640 RQKKGHVFGPD
-651 TVWQREFE
+651 TVWQKEFE
-659 EMFPYEETEDQLAA
+659 EMFPFEETEDQLTA
-673 IEETKR
+673 IEDTKR

-727 QQHYNTFS
+727 QQHYNTFC
-735 ERMRKFPVTIGLLS
+735 ERMRRYPVTIGMLS
-749 RFRSTAEQKTTVKE
+749 RFRTAAEQKQTIKE

-781 DIKFKDLG
+781 DIKFHDLG

-795 EQRFGVT
+795 EQRFGVS

-837 MSVLEEAPEG
+837 MTVLEDAPEG

-863 REAILRELSRKGQV
+863 REAIVRELSRKGQV
-877 YYVHNRV
+877 YYVYNKV
-884 NDIEDVTARLQKV
+884 SDIDAVTARLSQI

-948 IIHDSDRMGLS
+948 IIHDSDKMGLS

-972 RTAYAFLMYRRDR
+972 RTAYAFLMYRRNQ

-1016 IRGAGSILGKSQHGH
+1016 IRGAGSILGKAQHGH

-1038 LYCKLL
+1038 LYCKML
-1044 NTAVRQ
+1044 NTAVKY
-1050 AKGEAVE
+1050 AKGEPVE
-1057 EERTVRVGLS
+1057 EERTVRVNLS
-1067 ADAFLPDSYIMN
+1067 ADAFLPESYIIN
-1079 EEQKLEVYK
+1079 EEQKLEIYK
-1088 KIAAIESTEDY
+1088 KIAAIESTDDY
-1099 DDIREELEDRF
+1099 DDIKEELKDRF
-1110 GEIPAPALNLLRI
+1110 GEIPAPAGNLLRI
-1123 ALIRSVAARVGIS
+1123 ALIRSVAARIGIT

-1150 PDAKIRGE
+1150 PKAKVRGE
-1158 NIPALLRS
+1158 NIPSLLRD
-1166 RGKDLTFSMKGFSRR
+1166 RGRNFTFSMKGFSGR
-1181 GVPEFLYRY
+1181 GVPEFMYQY
-1190 KAVGV
+1190 KAVGI
-1195 TVRDEQILLNCVEE
+1195 TVRDEEILLTSVEE

-1214 AHHLV
+1214 ARYLVI

>member
-1 MSTLTAP
+1 MLA
-8 LRESEVYNRIVEE
+8 
-21 LRKENACVQVEG
+21 EG
-33 CAQAA
+33 CAEAQ
-38 KLHLAHALTREE
+38 KLHLIHALTREE
-50 SLAAAARCR
+50 SLAGGARFR

-70 EIQEGFRFYDRNTVL
+70 QIQEDYRFYDRNTVL

-99 GRELDTERIRCLRRL
+99 GRELDTERIRCLKRI
-114 MEGRPVTAV
+114 MEGRPATVV

-136 EVLRKSV
+136 EVLTKSV
-143 IEVRKRGEL
+143 IKISRRGEL
-152 SLSETA
+152 SLSDTA
-158 KRLVSIGYEKQY
+158 RRLVYLGYEKQY

-180 RGDILDIF
+180 RGDILDVF

-209 SFDVLSQRSLLK
+209 SFDVLSQRSITQ
-221 LESVRIYPATEM
+221 LESVSIYPATEV
-233 ILPGSRL
+233 ILSDGRL
-240 RDGLERI
+240 RDGFERI
-247 RREEKK
+247 RKEEERA
-253 IEKLYRDENR
+253 EKRMRDEGR
-263 TEEAHRL
+263 PEEAHRL
-270 AAAVAQMEEEAL
+270 KTSIAQMEEEAF
-282 EWHDYGPLESYI
+282 EWHQYGPLESYI
-294 HYFYPMTETF
+294 HYFYPLTENF
-304 LDLFPERSTMIFVD
+304 LNLLPARATTIFVD
-318 EPGRVLA
+318 EPYRVYQ

-348 PGQMSLLSVKEE
+348 PGQMSLLSGRDET
-360 VAARMSR
+360 VAQMLG
-367 FRCAGLAGLTYG
+367 FRCMGLAGLANGCGYM
-379 IGHDEPF
+379 EPQTT
-386 SSVTAADALGAR
+386 VTVNAK
-398 SAMDAPGE
+398 
-406 GGRRETLLV
+406 T
-415 PDLTVSISAREMSP
+415 MSP
-429 FNKSFTA
+429 FNKSFDA
-436 LEKDLESY
+436 LEKDLTSY

-450 TILISP
+450 TILIST
-456 SRTRAKR
+456 SRTRARR
-463 LAKDLTDD
+463 LAQDLTAD
-471 GITAFYSENPER
+471 GITAFYSENPQR
-483 RLEAGEIMTYYGQI
+483 KLEPGEIMTYYGQI
-497 TQGFEYPEV
+497 RQGFEYPDI

-513 SDIFGAEKKKPAKKK
+513 SDIFGAEKKKKAKKK
-528 KKYTGEQIRAFSE
+528 KYEGEQIQAFSE

-595 KYASAGAAKPKLNKL
+595 KFASAGASKPKLNKL
-610 GTQEWAGTKKKVG
+610 GTQEWGNTKKRVKS
-623 KAVAEIAEDL
+623 AVDEVAEDL
-633 VQLYAAR
+633 VALYAAR
-640 REKKGYEYGPD
+640 REKKGHRFGPD
-651 TVWQREFE
+651 TVWQKEFE
-659 EMFPYEETEDQLAA
+659 EMFPYEETDDQLTA
-673 IEETKR
+673 IEETKK

-713 GKQVAVLVPTTILA
+713 GMQVAVLVPTTILA
-727 QQHYNTFS
+727 QQHYNTFC
-735 ERMRKFPVTIGLLS
+735 ERMRRYPVTVGMLS
-749 RFRSTAEQKTTVKE
+749 RFRSAAEQKQTIKE
-763 LSQGLCD
+763 VSQGLCD

-781 DIKFKDLG
+781 DIKFKRLG

-837 MSVLEEAPEG
+837 MTVLEEAPEG

-884 NDIEDVTARLQKV
+884 NDIDVVTARLQQI
-897 VPEARIVFAHGQ
+897 VPEARIVYAHGQ
-909 MKESELEKIMYD
+909 MKEEQLEKIMYD
-921 FIAGEVDVLVSTTI
+921 FIAGEIDVLVSTTI

-948 IIHDSDRMGLS
+948 IIHDSDKMGLS

-972 RTAYAFLMYRRDR
+972 RTAYAFLMYRKDR
-985 ILREVAE
+985 MLREVAE

-997 IREYTD
+997 IKEYTD

-1016 IRGAGSILGKSQHGH
+1016 IRGAGSVLGRAQHGH

-1044 NTAVRQ
+1044 NTAVKQ
-1050 AKGEAVE
+1050 AKGEPVK
-1057 EERTVRVGLS
+1057 EERTVRVNLS
-1067 ADAFLPDSYIMN
+1067 ADAFLPETYIIN
-1079 EEQKLEVYK
+1079 EEQKLEIYK
-1088 KIAAIESTEDY
+1088 KIAGIESTEDY
-1099 DDIREELEDRF
+1099 DDVRAELEDRF
-1110 GEIPAPALNLLRI
+1110 GEIPAPAGNLLRV
-1123 ALIRSVAARVGIS
+1123 ALIRSVAARIGIT
-1136 EIVGLPGTIRFYMD
+1136 EIVGLPGTIRLYMD
-1150 PDAKIRGE
+1150 PGAKVRGE
-1158 NIPALLRS
+1158 NIPALLRNYRKNLS
-1166 RGKDLTFSMKGFSRR
+1166 FSMRGFSGR
-1181 GVPEFLYRY
+1181 GLPEFLYQY

-1195 TVRDEQILLNCVEE
+1195 TVRDEEILLSSVEE

-1214 AHHLV
+1214 ARYLV